1 MPADDGWSDYLTDY
15 HRSHAGI
22 TERLLTRAV
31 HPDVG
36 TPYEWLRSAL
46 PRHPERVIDL
56 ACGSAPLYDLLPQ
69 TSHYVGLDV
78 SEAELR
84 LAADRERGPLLR
96 ADAGSLPIDRGSA
109 DAVVCSMAIM
119 LLRPVETV
127 LAEVAR
133 VLRPGGLFVTIRPV
147 TWPVRIA
154 DVRVTVPLV
163 LGLRHMPE
171 VPQRFSRRSL
181 RLRHTAAGLTT
192 IDDRALRFT
201 YPLRD
206 HRDAAQVVEA
216 LYLPHVTESRRVAA
230 VQRLARAAGPD
241 REVPISIRRTVAMR
255 LPID

>member
-1 MPADDGWSDYLTDY
+1 MSTDDGWSDYLTDY

-31 HPDVG
+31 HPDAG
-36 TPYEWLRSAL
+36 TPYEWLRSAV
-46 PRHPERVIDL
+46 PAHPERVIDL

-119 LLRPVETV
+119 LLRPVEIV

-133 VLRPGGLFVTIRPV
+133 VLRPGGLFVTI
-147 TWPVRIA
+147 
-154 DVRVTVPLV
+154 RVTVPLV

-171 VPQRFSRRSL
+171 VPQRFSRRRL

-206 HRDAAQVVEA
+206 DRDAAQVVEA

>member
-1 MPADDGWSDYLTDY
+1 MSTDDGWSDYLTDY

-31 HPDVG
+31 HPDAG

-171 VPQRFSRRSL
+171 VPQRFSRRRL
-181 RLRHTAAGLTT
+181 RLRHTAPAHRRTGRISSWGLEQ
-192 IDDRALRFT
+192 
-201 YPLRD
+201 D
-206 HRDAAQVVEA
+206 HR
-216 LYLPHVTESRRVAA
+216 PGRT
-230 VQRLARAAGPD
+230 AAGKAPQQSPQ
-241 REVPISIRRTVAMR
+241 RAVIGPRPTGQKRG
-255 LPID
+255 